1 MMKTIRVLCLELF
14 CVLSLQTRHPQT
26 RDESFLRQVQRS
38 YLREAGEARHHDPP
52 HQPSEH
58 SPGAGRTQR
67 VSVCLNQP
75 SEHSPGAGRTQRV
88 SV

>member
-58 SPGAGRTQR
+58 RPRCWPNSK
-67 VSVCLNQP
+67 SKCL
-75 SEHSPGAGRTQRV
+75 SEPTNANIAQV
-88 SV
+88 LAELKE